1 MDSQIDFYLDK
12 LKPLVGG
19 RITALARSG
28 STGDPHEDEFFGFVI
43 KLPNG
48 KTKTLIL
55 LSDDEGNGPGSFE
68 LIDEK

>member
-1 MDSQIDFYLDK
+1 MDSQATFYLDK
-12 LKPLVGG
+12 LKPLIGG

-28 STGDPHEDEFFGFVI
+28 PTGDPHEHEFFGFVI

-68 LIDEK
+68 LIDDK

>member
-1 MDSQIDFYLDK
+1 MESQATFYLDK
-12 LKPLVGG
+12 LKPLIGG

-28 STGDPHEDEFFGFVI
+28 PTGDPHEDEFFGFVI

-68 LIDEK
+68 PFDEE